1 MTFNVQMEVGD
12 QEQQL
17 SCPTVQEQENRRPT
31 NEKRPSSVL
40 TNEKRPG
47 PDVTNEER
55 QIPEVLAGSPANET
69 VNRKRRAIFSRVFST
84 TYLPQNSI
92 AHKRYGTVPGIQYG
106 TVAGTERYP
115 VRYGTRYGTVPGTV
129 RYPVR
134 YGTRYGSTP
143 SKARHG
149 IARHDMIRYSTTVGT
164 LRYRHA
170 RLR

>member
-1 MTFNVQMEVGD
+1 MTVILDVQMEMGD

-47 PDVTNEER
+47 LDVTNEER

-92 AHKRYGTVPGIQYG
+92 AHKRYGTVRYGTGRYGNLRYG
-106 TVAGTERYP
+106 TVTYVRCGP
-115 VRYGTRYGTVPGTV
+115 VRYGT
-129 RYPVR
+129 
-134 YGTRYGSTP
+134 
-143 SKARHG
+143 
-149 IARHDMIRYSTTVGT
+149 
-164 LRYRHA
+164 LR
-170 RLR
+170 

>member
-1 MTFNVQMEVGD
+1 MTVILDVQMEMGD

-40 TNEKRPG
+40 TNEKQPG
-47 PDVTNEER
+47 LDVTNEER

-92 AHKRYGTVPGIQYG
+92 AHKRYGTVPGTG
-106 TVAGTERYP
+106 TRYP
-115 VRYGTRYGTVPGTV
+115 IRYGTRYGTV
-129 RYPVR
+129 RYPI
-134 YGTRYGSTP
+134 
-143 SKARHG
+143 RHG
-149 IARHDMIRYSTTVGT
+149 TI
-164 LRYRHA
+164 
-170 RLR
+170 

>member
-1 MTFNVQMEVGD
+1 LEVKFLFFKFDLARILFLNAMTLTFNVQMEMGD

-47 PDVTNEER
+47 LGVTNEER

-92 AHKRYGTVPGIQYG
+92 AHKRYGTV
-106 TVAGTERYP
+106 R
-115 VRYGTRYGTVPGTV
+115 
-129 RYPVR
+129 
-134 YGTRYGSTP
+134 
-143 SKARHG
+143 
-149 IARHDMIRYSTTVGT
+149 T
-164 LRYRHA
+164 LRCGKVR
-170 RLR
+170 